1 MDPEKSRWGDLVSES
16 RRKIR
21 GWCIQAFF
29 GLLGYGVIIFL
40 AAGGLDWLW
49 GWIFLVLTA
58 AFLACHPLL
67 LVPIN
72 PDLLVERS
80 GGLRQ
85 EGGKAWDRWLAAIAG
100 GILPMISWILAALDY
115 RFGWSIPK
123 PLFLHLIGSDFV
135 AVGWGIFL
143 WAMVSNA
150 FFSEVV
156 RIQDERSH
164 EVATSGPYRFVRH
177 PGYAGAI
184 LAFIGTPMLMGSWW
198 SMIPAVLGVGGY
210 VLRTALEDRTLQA
223 ELLGYR
229 EYSEDV
235 RYRLIPGV
243 W

>member
-1 MDPEKSRWGDLVSES
+1 MKTAKSRWGDLDSKS
-16 RRKIR
+16 RRKIL
-21 GWCIQAFF
+21 GWCIQAFL
-29 GLLGYGVIIFL
+29 GLIGYGAIIFL

-49 GWIFLVLTA
+49 GWIFLGLTA
-58 AFLACHPLL
+58 AFLASHPLL

-100 GILPMISWILAALDY
+100 GILPMISWILAGLDY
-115 RFGWSIPK
+115 RFGWSMSK
-123 PLFLHLIGSDFV
+123 SLGLHLLGSVFV
-135 AVGWGIFL
+135 AVGWGVFL

-156 RIQDERSH
+156 RIQDERKH
-164 EVATSGPYRFVRH
+164 EVATSGPYRFIRH

-198 SMIPAVLGVGGY
+198 SMIPAMLGVGGY
-210 VLRTALEDRTLQA
+210 VLRTALEDRTLQV

-235 RYRLIPGV
+235 RYHLIPGV